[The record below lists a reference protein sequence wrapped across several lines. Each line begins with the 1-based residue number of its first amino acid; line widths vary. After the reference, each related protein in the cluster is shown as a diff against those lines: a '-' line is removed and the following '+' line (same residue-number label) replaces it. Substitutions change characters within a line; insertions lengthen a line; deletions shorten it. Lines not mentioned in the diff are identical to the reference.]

1 MEEAAVRIA
10 NLSKE
15 DNDRLVDEG
24 IEKDRRDRVAE
35 RNYARN
41 EGRKEGRE
49 EGRNEG
55 REEGREEGRKE
66 GREEGMEKGM
76 ALVAVNML
84 KTKTD
89 IDFIAKMTGFSEE
102 EILKLK
108 KKSEEK
114 N

>member
-1 MEEAAVRIA
+1 MTEEELLLISKRGPEMAEVTARIA

-35 RNYARN
+35 REYARD
-41 EGRKEGRE
+41 EGK
-49 EGRNEG
+49 
-55 REEGREEGRKE
+55 EEGRKE

-76 ALVAVNML
+76 ALVASNML
-84 KTKTD
+84 KNKTD
-89 IDFIAKMTGFSEE
+89 IGFIAQMTGLSEE